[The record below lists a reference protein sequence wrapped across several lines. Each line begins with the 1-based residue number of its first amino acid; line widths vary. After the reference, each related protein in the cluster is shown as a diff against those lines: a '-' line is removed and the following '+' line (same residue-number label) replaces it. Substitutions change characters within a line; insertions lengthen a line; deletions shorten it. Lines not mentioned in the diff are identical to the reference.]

1 MNLFNS
7 INLLATPEWLT
18 EACDDNYSNLLT
30 IFKFIKAILA
40 LVQIVVPIILII
52 VGAFD
57 LAKAVMGSDE
67 KEIKAATQKL
77 IKRAIAAVCVFF
89 LSTIVTVVMSYVSD
103 SGGFGPNTEL
113 TWIKCWNAAKI

>member
-89 LSTIVTVVMSYVSD
+89 LSTAVQVIMHYVAD
-103 SGGFGPNTEL
+103 SRGEKDDQQGWL
-113 TWIKCWNAAKI
+113 SCWKAS